1 MCYQKGLV
9 SVVIPTHNRHDLIQR
24 AVESALYQTF
34 QQIEVIVVSDG
45 STDDT
50 ASVVNKICDIDKRV
64 SFIEYFPGKGGNHA
78 RNTGIKAAKG
88 EWVAFLD
95 DDDKWHET
103 KLEKQM
109 KIARQD
115 ENIGLVC
122 TGILAIFDSDGST
135 SIYIPDTPY
144 DASKTILLGNSIG
157 STTTVMMKHE
167 LLDACGMFD
176 EELMAKQD
184 FDLWIRACQL
194 TKVGVVKEP
203 CVDYH
208 NLVSNNQVSW
218 NYKKY
223 ADATEYLNKKYEALY
238 TEKLSSKELS
248 RVYSNNMFSI
258 ARKAI
263 KSGNSKIARIYLR
276 KSLNYKFRFIVF
288 MSWFASFLPISM
300 INKMYFAL
308 NKK

>member
-9 SVVIPTHNRHDLIQR
+9 SVVIPTHNRQDLIQR
-24 AVESALYQTF
+24 AVDSALAQTY

-50 ASVVNKICDIDKRV
+50 ASVVNKICSSDKRV
-64 SFIEYFPGKGGNHA
+64 SFIEYSPGKGGNHA

-95 DDDKWHET
+95 DDDEWHAA
-103 KLEKQM
+103 KIEKQLEV
-109 KIARQD
+109 ANQD
-115 ENIGLVC
+115 DGIGLIC
-122 TGILAIFDSDGST
+122 TGMLAIYDGDGST
-135 SIYIPDTPY
+135 SVYIPDTPY
-144 DASKTILLGNSIG
+144 DASKAILLRNTIG

-176 EELMAKQD
+176 EDLMAKQD
-184 FDLWIRACQL
+184 YDLWVRACQM

-203 CVDYH
+203 CVNYH

-223 ADATEYLNKKYEALY
+223 ADATEYLNKKYEQLY
-238 TEKLSSKELS
+238 KEKLSDEEWAELCS
-248 RVYSNNMFSI
+248 ISMFSI
-258 ARKAI
+258 ARKAM
-263 KSGNSKIARIYLR
+263 KVNNGKAARQYIC
-276 KSLNYKFRFIVF
+276 KSLRYKKKPIVILA
-288 MSWFASFLPISM
+288 WLGSFLPFPILNR
-300 INKMYFAL
+300 IYNKFFRR
-308 NKK
+308 

>member
-9 SVVIPTHNRHDLIQR
+9 SVVIPTHNRQDLIQR
-24 AVESALYQTF
+24 AVDSALAQTF

-50 ASVVNKICDIDKRV
+50 TSVVNKICDSDKRV
-64 SFIEYFPGKGGNHA
+64 SLIEYFPGKGGNYA

-95 DDDKWHET
+95 DDDEWHET
-103 KLEKQM
+103 KIEKQM
-109 KIARQD
+109 ELARQD
-115 ENIGLVC
+115 ENIGLIC
-122 TGILAIFDSDGST
+122 TGILAIYDSDGST

-144 DASKTILLGNSIG
+144 DASKAILLKNTIG
-157 STTTVMMKHE
+157 STTTVVMRHE

-176 EELMAKQD
+176 EALMAKQD
-184 FDLWIRACQL
+184 YDLWVRACQM

-203 CVDYH
+203 CVNYH

-223 ADATEYLNKKYEALY
+223 ADATEYINKKYEQLY
-238 TEKLSSKELS
+238 KDKLSKKEWDEVCS
-248 RVYSNNMFSI
+248 ISMFSI
-258 ARKAI
+258 ARKAM
-263 KSGNSKIARIYLR
+263 KVNNGKIARQYIC
-276 KSLNYKFRFIVF
+276 KSLRIKKKPIVF
-288 MSWFASFLPISM
+288 LAWFGSFLPFSL
-300 INKMYFAL
+300 INRIY
-308 NKK
+308 NKLFRK